1 VIVVKVEYKAT
12 KETLVN
18 KVRLENKG
26 QRATMEEMETLEG
39 VVALERKE
47 AWYESITIIF
57 V

>member
-1 VIVVKVEYKAT
+1 MIVVKVEYKAT

-18 KVRLENKG
+18 KARLENKG

-47 AWYESITIIF
+47 AWYEIFTIIF